1 MPEQTNFRGAYP
13 GSQRELIMVVDDD
26 ALVTVLVERVLT
38 NEGYS
43 VLTAS
48 DGPHAIDTY
57 RKYQSKLQ
65 LVITDYKMPGMDGFA
80 LFNELRLINP
90 KVAVVITSG
99 FIEEEVLKEMLAQG
113 LHGFIPK
120 PLTQLKLLAKVRS
133 MLDSINNPGQMPPSA
148 PDESDTKP
156 RPDRLS

>member
-1 MPEQTNFRGAYP
+1 MPEEVNFRIAT
-13 GSQRELIMVVDDD
+13 RELIMIVDDD

-38 NEGYS
+38 AEGYT

-48 DGPHAIDTY
+48 DGPKAIETY
-57 RKYQSKLQ
+57 KKYGTQIE

-90 KVAVVITSG
+90 KAPVVITSG
-99 FIEEEVLKEMLAQG
+99 FIEEDVLKEMLAQG

-120 PLTQLKLLAKVRS
+120 PLTQQKLLAKVRAL
-133 MLDSINNPGQMPPSA
+133 LDAIHNPGQVPTSL
-148 PDESDTKP
+148 PDEPDDTP
-156 RPDRLS
+156 RPKRLS